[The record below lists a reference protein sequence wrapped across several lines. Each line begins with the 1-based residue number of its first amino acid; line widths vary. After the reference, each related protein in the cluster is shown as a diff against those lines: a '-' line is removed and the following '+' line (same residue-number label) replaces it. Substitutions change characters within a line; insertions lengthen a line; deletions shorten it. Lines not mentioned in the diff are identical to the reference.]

1 MQCDSNL
8 LGHDATCR
16 MHVCSCNGY
25 ILILFEYC
33 VSMHLCRIYKH
44 GIIIASEYSSLEVT

>member
-16 MHVCSCNGY
+16 MHICSCNGY

-33 VSMHLCRIYKH
+33 VSTHLCGIYKH